1 MGRSRG
7 ERRRG
12 EAEQGRSRGGGAEQ
26 GRRGGGIGSGD
37 GETAAATATAA
48 TVADAATVV
57 GLATVVGGVGGSGV
71 GRLRPPQ
78 HVSVAICTWI
88 ARVASLV
95 SCN

>member
-37 GETAAATATAA
+37 GETAA